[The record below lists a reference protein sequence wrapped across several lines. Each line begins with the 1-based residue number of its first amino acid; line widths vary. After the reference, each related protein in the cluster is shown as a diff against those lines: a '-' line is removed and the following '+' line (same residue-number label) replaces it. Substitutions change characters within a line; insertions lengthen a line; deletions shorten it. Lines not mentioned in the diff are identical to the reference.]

1 MRKIIL
7 IILTLVLLASC
18 SAPVFNPFQFTSN
31 PFLEKYW
38 ISDETITTG
47 DTISFSVTTDN
58 HFDRADST
66 WYNENYYSFLKS
78 KNYPFAIS
86 LGDITDTGVFT
97 ENALSFAETVKS
109 LTTATNPITKEK
121 GFFTTCVGNHD
132 RHSVDSTRWDTED
145 EKYKT
150 ARCYYYGKT
159 TDEKTKDER
168 PLLAIYKLDNSY
180 DCITDRQFRYF
191 EEALKKETARYRMII
206 IHENVSTG
214 NTPGPTLVLFGLS
227 SAETNR
233 LYRIMSEN
241 NVGLILSGHNHIG
254 NVEYHLNDTLGEL
267 NMAAYHRKKN
277 AFLNMESPG
286 YFYDFTLNTE
296 TGDVVIKGYLAET
309 TKDATAKAD
318 KTFTFRLPES
328 D

>member
-1 MRKIIL
+1 MRKIVL
-7 IILTLVLLASC
+7 IILALVLLASC
-18 SAPVFNPFQFTSN
+18 SAPVFNPFRFTSN

-38 ISDETITTG
+38 ISDETITT

-66 WYNENYYSFLKS
+66 WYNENYYFFLKS
-78 KNYPFAIS
+78 RNYPFAIS

-97 ENALSFAETVKS
+97 ENALNFASTVES
-109 LTTATNPITKEK
+109 LTEK

-159 TDEKTKDER
+159 KDGKQ

-267 NMAAYHRKKN
+267 NMAAYHRKNN
-277 AFLNMESPG
+277 ALLNMESPG
-286 YFYDFTLNTE
+286 YFYDFTLDTR
-296 TGDVVIKGYLAET
+296 TGEVVIKGYLAEST
-309 TKDATAKAD
+309 TDASTAKAD

>member
-1 MRKIIL
+1 MRKIVLIL
-7 IILTLVLLASC
+7 LALVLLASC
-18 SAPVFNPFQFTSN
+18 SAPVFNPFQFTEN
-31 PFLEKYW
+31 PFLDKYW
-38 ISDETITTG
+38 ISDDTITTG

-66 WYNENYYSFLKS
+66 WYNEKYYSFLRS

-97 ENALSFAETVKS
+97 ENALKFAETVES
-109 LTTATNPITKEK
+109 LTTAINPITMKK

-159 TDEKTKDER
+159 ADEK

-191 EEALKKETARYRMII
+191 EEALKKETAKYRMII

-267 NMAAYHRKKN
+267 NMAAYHRKNN

-286 YFYDFTLNTE
+286 YFYDFTLNTK
-296 TGDVVIKGYLAET
+296 TGEVVIKGYLAET
-309 TKDATAKAD
+309 TKDAAAEAD

>member
-7 IILTLVLLASC
+7 ILLTLLFLVSC
-18 SAPVFNPFQFTSN
+18 SAPIFNPFQFESN
-31 PFLEKYW
+31 PFLDKYW
-38 ISDETITTG
+38 ISQNVITE

-66 WYNENYYSFLKS
+66 WYNENYYSFLDSKS
-78 KNYPFAIS
+78 YPFAIS
-86 LGDITDTGVFT
+86 LGDLTDTGVFT
-97 ENALSFAETVKS
+97 ENALKFVEEVRKRTD
-109 LTTATNPITKEK
+109 
-121 GFFTTCVGNHD
+121 FFTTCVGNHD
-132 RHSVDSTRWDTED
+132 RHSVDSTRWDTDD
-145 EKYKT
+145 ETYKT

-159 TDEKTKDER
+159 EDGK

-180 DCITDRQFRYF
+180 DCITDRQFRYL

-214 NTPGPTLVLFGLS
+214 NTLGPTLVLFGLS

-254 NVEYHLNDTLGEL
+254 NVEYHLNETLGEL
-267 NMAAYHRKKN
+267 NMAAYHRKNN
-277 AFLNMESPG
+277 ALLNMESPG
-286 YFYDFTLNTE
+286 YFYDFTLNTK
-296 TGDVVIKGYLAET
+296 TGEVVIKGYLAES
-309 TKDATAKAD
+309 TKDATAEAE
-318 KTFTFRLPES
+318 KTFLFRLPES
-328 D
+328 K

>member
-1 MRKIIL
+1 MRKIVLIL
-7 IILTLVLLASC
+7 LALMLLASC
-18 SAPVFNPFQFTSN
+18 SAPIFNPFQFTEN
-31 PFLEKYW
+31 PFLDKYW
-38 ISDETITTG
+38 ISDETINTETTK
-47 DTISFSVTTDN
+47 TISFSVTTDN
-58 HFDRADST
+58 HFDRADSE
-66 WYNENYYSFLKS
+66 WYNGSYYSFLDS

-97 ENALSFAETVKS
+97 ENALSFVEEVRKRTSKS
-109 LTTATNPITKEK
+109 
-121 GFFTTCVGNHD
+121 FFTTCVGNHD
-132 RHSVDSTRWDTED
+132 RHSVDSTRWDNGD
-145 EKYKT
+145 ETYKT

-159 TDEKTKDER
+159 ADGK

-191 EEALKKETARYRMII
+191 EEALKKETAVYRMII

-267 NMAAYHRKKN
+267 NMAAYHRKNN

-286 YFYDFTLNTE
+286 YFYDFTLNIE
-296 TGDVVIKGYLAET
+296 TGNVVIEGYLAEST
-309 TKDATAKAD
+309 TDASTAKAE
-318 KTFTFRLPES
+318 KTFTFRLPKS
-328 D
+328 N